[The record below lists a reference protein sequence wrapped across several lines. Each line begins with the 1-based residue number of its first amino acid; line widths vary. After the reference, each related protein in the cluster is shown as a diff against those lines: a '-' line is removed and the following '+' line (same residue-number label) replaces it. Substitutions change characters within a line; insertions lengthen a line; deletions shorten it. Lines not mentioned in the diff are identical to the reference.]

1 MSSVSRITNVDKTG
15 QPNPPVP
22 HKLFFLGPR
31 GSFTHQAAA
40 SAAEALAGSR
50 GDVALEARENVPAI
64 ICDVEAGE
72 GWGVIAWENSVEG
85 YVVPNLD
92 AVIDAKDLAG
102 LSRLSMDIA
111 FDAFVRADENV
122 EIATAVADESV
133 ATPGACTENIAVARD
148 GEANGTNAGS
158 VRNGDSGNSARASVG
173 ERDGQSSES
182 IKRTSYISSLREITA
197 HPHGLAQCTK
207 FARAHDLTPV
217 PASSNAAACRDIKPG
232 QVALGPSLC
241 GKLYGLK
248 TLEHNVQDFGGANT
262 DFLVVAPR
270 DDVRA
275 VLQEYRQNKVVD
287 FETIIAVIP
296 LSTGPGVIAKL
307 LDSVRDEGLNMTSLM
322 SRPIKGHAGT
332 YSFIITLDAAPWQA
346 NFSHLLHQIVAEG
359 DWAKTLAVY
368 PRGEHPNPPV
378 DTWMLPQ
385 GGICRKRA
393 QSDGNEQ
400 RSVPGN
406 TAENGTAQD
415 GSESALTQ
423 DDEIP
428 DAIKSTPLG
437 VVDDANDR
445 VEAEERE
452 LLW

>member
-1 MSSVSRITNVDKTG
+1 MSNVNEKIDRDTSRQAET
-15 QPNPPVP
+15 PVP
-22 HKLFFLGPR
+22 HTLFFLGPQ

-40 SAAEALAGSR
+40 SAAETLSQ
-50 GDVALEARENVPAI
+50 GDYKIPLEARENVPAI
-64 ICDVEAGE
+64 IRDVEAGQ

-102 LSRLSMDIA
+102 LSRLSVDIA
-111 FDAFVRADENV
+111 FDAFVRAD
-122 EIATAVADESV
+122 
-133 ATPGACTENIAVARD
+133 
-148 GEANGTNAGS
+148 
-158 VRNGDSGNSARASVG
+158 GDDNMLN
-173 ERDGQSSES
+173 SSENGH
-182 IKRTSYISSLREITA
+182 TPLREITA
-197 HPHGLAQCTK
+197 HPHGLAQCKK
-207 FARAHDLTPV
+207 FAAAHDLTPV
-217 PASSNAAACRDIKPG
+217 PASSNAAACRDVKPG
-232 QVALGPSLC
+232 QVALGPALC
-241 GKLYGLK
+241 GKLYSLK
-248 TLEHNVQDFGGANT
+248 TFEHNVQDFGGANT

-275 VLQEYRQNKVVD
+275 VLQAYRQTDIVD

-359 DWAKTLAVY
+359 DWVKTLAVY

-385 GGICRKRA
+385 GGICRKRIHS
-393 QSDGNEQ
+393 SD
-400 RSVPGN
+400 
-406 TAENGTAQD
+406 
-415 GSESALTQ
+415 
-423 DDEIP
+423 
-428 DAIKSTPLG
+428 
-437 VVDDANDR
+437 
-445 VEAEERE
+445 VETKEERE

>member
-1 MSSVSRITNVDKTG
+1 MTKNNEKPNRNDNSQAKTPITST
-15 QPNPPVP
+15 
-22 HKLFFLGPR
+22 LFFLGPE

-40 SAAEALAGSR
+40 SAAEILDGRDGNVS
-50 GDVALEARENVPAI
+50 LEARENVPSI
-64 ICDVEAGE
+64 IRDVEAGL

-102 LSRLSMDIA
+102 LSRLTVDIA
-111 FDAFVRADENV
+111 FDAFVRADEDV
-122 EIATAVADESV
+122 AVAGVD
-133 ATPGACTENIAVARD
+133 D
-148 GEANGTNAGS
+148 ANGAAAGAMH
-158 VRNGDSGNSARASVG
+158 NGNRGNGTQTSASVCDEQG
-173 ERDGQSSES
+173 MASAKQM
-182 IKRTSYISSLREITA
+182 SYISPLHEITA

-207 FARAHDLTPV
+207 FTRAHNLTPV
-217 PASSNAAACRDIKPG
+217 PASSNAAACRDVKPG
-232 QVALGPSLC
+232 QVALGPALC
-241 GKLYGLK
+241 GKLYGLQ
-248 TLEHNVQDFGGANT
+248 TLERNVQDFSGAKT

-270 DDVRA
+270 SDVRA
-275 VLQEYRQNKVVD
+275 VLQAYRRDDAVD

-307 LDSVRDEGLNMTSLM
+307 LDSVRDEGLNMTNLM

-359 DWAKTLAVY
+359 DWVKTLAVY

-385 GGICRKRA
+385 GGICRKRVYA
-393 QSDGNEQ
+393 SD
-400 RSVPGN
+400 
-406 TAENGTAQD
+406 
-415 GSESALTQ
+415 
-423 DDEIP
+423 
-428 DAIKSTPLG
+428 
-437 VVDDANDR
+437 
-445 VEAEERE
+445 VETKEERE

>member
-1 MSSVSRITNVDKTG
+1 MNESATRDKDK
-15 QPNPPVP
+15 QPNPSVP
-22 HKLFFLGPR
+22 SKLFFLGPE

-40 SAAEALAGSR
+40 SAAETLDRRGGSV
-50 GDVALEARENVPAI
+50 GLEARENVPAI
-64 ICDVEAGE
+64 ILDVEAGR

-102 LSRLSMDIA
+102 LTRLSVDIA
-111 FDAFVRADENV
+111 FDAFVREDGDESTLNADENGH
-122 EIATAVADESV
+122 
-133 ATPGACTENIAVARD
+133 TP
-148 GEANGTNAGS
+148 
-158 VRNGDSGNSARASVG
+158 
-173 ERDGQSSES
+173 
-182 IKRTSYISSLREITA
+182 LREITA
-197 HPHGLAQCTK
+197 HPHGLAQCKK
-207 FARAHDLTPV
+207 FAAAHDLTPV
-217 PASSNAAACRDIKPG
+217 PASSNAAACRDVKPG
-232 QVALGPSLC
+232 QVALGPALC

-248 TLEHNVQDFGGANT
+248 TFEHNVQDFGGANT

-275 VLQEYRQNKVVD
+275 VLQAYRQTDIVD

-332 YSFIITLDAAPWQA
+332 YSFIITLDAAPWQG
-346 NFSHLLHQIVAEG
+346 NFSRLLHQIVDEG
-359 DWAKTLAVY
+359 DWVKTLAVY

-385 GGICRKRA
+385 GGICRKRIHS
-393 QSDGNEQ
+393 SD
-400 RSVPGN
+400 
-406 TAENGTAQD
+406 
-415 GSESALTQ
+415 
-423 DDEIP
+423 
-428 DAIKSTPLG
+428 
-437 VVDDANDR
+437 
-445 VEAEERE
+445 VETKEERE

>member
-1 MSSVSRITNVDKTG
+1 MTTNNENPNHNTG
-15 QPNPPVP
+15 RQPKPPFAST
-22 HKLFFLGPR
+22 LFFLGPE

-40 SAAEALAGSR
+40 SVAKALDEQHDS
-50 GDVALEARENVPAI
+50 VALVARENVPSI
-64 ICDVEAGE
+64 IHDVEAGL
-72 GWGVIAWENSVEG
+72 GWGVVAWENSVEG

-102 LSRLSMDIA
+102 LGRLSVDIA
-111 FDAFVRADENV
+111 FDAFVRSDDD
-122 EIATAVADESV
+122 TALDTGKGGE
-133 ATPGACTENIAVARD
+133 TP
-148 GEANGTNAGS
+148 
-158 VRNGDSGNSARASVG
+158 
-173 ERDGQSSES
+173 
-182 IKRTSYISSLREITA
+182 LREIAA

-217 PASSNAAACRDIKPG
+217 PASSNAAACRDVKAG
-232 QVALGPSLC
+232 QVALGPTLC
-241 GKLYGLK
+241 GELYGLK
-248 TLEHNVQDFGGANT
+248 TLEHNVQDFSGANT

-275 VLQEYRQNKVVD
+275 VLQAYRRNDAVD
-287 FETIIAVIP
+287 FETIVAVIP

-346 NFSHLLHQIVAEG
+346 NFNHLLHQIVAEG
-359 DWAKTLAVY
+359 DWVKTLAVY

-385 GGICRKRA
+385 GGICRKRIHA
-393 QSDGNEQ
+393 SD
-400 RSVPGN
+400 
-406 TAENGTAQD
+406 
-415 GSESALTQ
+415 
-423 DDEIP
+423 
-428 DAIKSTPLG
+428 
-437 VVDDANDR
+437 
-445 VEAEERE
+445 VETKEERE